1 MNYKTVPIS
10 EVKVWKKNPRNVT
23 KKGMERLKKQI
34 QELGVYK
41 PLICVRE
48 NGHYITLGGN
58 QRLRVLQLLK
68 HKEVDISIVKA
79 ATEALKI
86 KYALSDNDKV
96 AETDDQKVAEL
107 VYPHKSEIRFEDYNI
122 DRGESISLSRMLDD
136 FAPGGVAEQARLD
149 QIAEKQEVKC
159 PKCGLVFIP

>member
-1 MNYKTVPIS
+1 MRIERIPI
-10 EVKVWKKNPRNVT
+10 EQVEVWKKNPRNAT

-34 QELGVYK
+34 LELGVYK
-41 PLICVRE
+41 PLVCVRE
-48 NGHYITLGGN
+48 NGRYITLGGN

-79 ATEALKI
+79 ETEALKI

-96 AETDDQKVAEL
+96 AETDDQKAAEL
-107 VYPHKSEIRFEDYNI
+107 VYPHKSEINFEDYNI

-136 FAPGGVAEQARLD
+136 FAPGGKAEQARLD
-149 QIAEKQEVKC
+149 QIAEQQEVKC